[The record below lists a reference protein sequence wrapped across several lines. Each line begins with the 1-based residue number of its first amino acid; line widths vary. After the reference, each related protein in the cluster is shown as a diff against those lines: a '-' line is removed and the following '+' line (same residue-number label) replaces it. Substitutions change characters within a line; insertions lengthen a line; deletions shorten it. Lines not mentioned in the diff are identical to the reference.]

1 MKYSGQNSIRGLIE
15 LIKNKFD
22 TKLDST
28 ANAVSASKIEK
39 PVTLSFTGG
48 VAGSASFDGS
58 TDIDISLDVLTG
70 GGVYVGTGDMPD
82 GYNVQIDPNGDA
94 WEPDD
99 YALAN
104 HTHTASDIGALD
116 EDALDEAID
125 TALTQA
131 KASGEFDGED
141 GYTPV
146 RGTDYW
152 TAADIAE
159 IKSYVDD
166 AILGGSW

>member
-58 TDIDISLDVLTG
+58 TDIDISLDV
-70 GGVYVGTGDMPD
+70 V
-82 GYNVQIDPNGDA
+82 
-94 WEPDD
+94 
-99 YALAN
+99 
-104 HTHTASDIGALD
+104 GALD
-116 EDALDEAID
+116 ENALNDAIN
-125 TALTQA
+125 TALARA

-166 AILGGSW
+166 AILGGAW